1 MEMIRRPFVLIALVL
16 LVVLVF
22 AGPTLAQETNNNW
35 NARYWNNVSWGGDP
49 VTQRIETMP
58 APDYGWGQ
66 GGPAS
71 GIQSDFFSARWTSNP
86 YFQPG
91 QYRFHLQTDDGAKLW
106 VNNQLVL
113 DISET
118 GIDFT
123 ADVDITQAGT
133 VPIRLDFYEEK
144 GNAGVHLSWER
155 IGDVATNGPI
165 RAEYFNNT
173 SLSGSPVV
181 VRYEGPGLYHDWGN
195 GSPDPN
201 INPDQFSAR
210 YTMNKNLAPGT
221 YRISAKSDDG
231 MRLWVNNQL
240 VIDEWHDADGTGTS
254 VDVYLP
260 GGYTSFLAHYYENAG
275 RAAIGISMTNLAGGG
290 SGGAGGG
297 YGGGSSSGS
306 GGTGG
311 GYGGG
316 DTGSSGGSGGS
327 GGGYG
332 GGDNAVVPVPLP
344 PPSNSTATVNTGALN
359 IRSGPG
365 AEFDAIGTLNQGE
378 VVTLTGPYQ
387 GVWVNIHT
395 SYNFAGWVNSQYLI
409 YNGTAE
415 DSGDTAFSNK

>member
-91 QYRFHLQTDDGAKLW
+91 QYRFSLQADDGARLW

-113 DISET
+113 DINET
-118 GIDFT
+118 GIVFT
-123 ADVDITQAGT
+123 SDVDISNAGA

-144 GNAGVHLSWER
+144 GNAGVHLSWAR
-155 IGDVATNGPI
+155 IGDVATSGPI
-165 RAEYFNNT
+165 RAQYYNNT
-173 SLSGSPVV
+173 AHAGQPVV

-195 GSPDPN
+195 GSPDPK

-210 YTMNKNLAPGT
+210 YTMDMYLAPGT
-221 YRISAKSDDG
+221 YRFSVKSDDG
-231 MRLWVNNQL
+231 MRLWINGQI
-240 VIDEWHDADGTGTS
+240 VIDRWHDADGTGS
-254 VDVYLP
+254 SKDIYLP
-260 GGYTSFLAHYYENAG
+260 GGNTSFLVDYYENAG
-275 RAAIGISMTNLAGGG
+275 NANIAVSMTNLDGGGSGGSGGGYGGGDSSGGSIGGSGG

-297 YGGGSSSGS
+297 YGGGSS
-306 GGTGG
+306 
-311 GYGGG
+311 
-316 DTGSSGGSGGS
+316 
-327 GGGYG
+327 
-332 GGDNAVVPVPLP
+332 AVVAVPLP
-344 PPSNSTATVNTGALN
+344 PPANSTATVNTGALN

-365 AEFDAIGTLNQGE
+365 ADYDSIGTLNRGE